1 VTAAA
6 FVLLTLL
13 GAVVVTGL
21 GVLGPGVGPAL
32 AAAAAPRDPSQPLV
46 LKMRSITPDYV
57 PEKGPIVIRGTVT
70 NASGQEW
77 TAINV
82 HGFISDAPMTTAAEL
97 TAATRTPLS
106 ADVGSRI
113 TVPGT
118 FDHIDSLQPGESQD
132 FVVRLPRS
140 TLGVSTPGVYWF
152 GVHVLG
158 DNGEGGSRVAVGRD
172 RTFLPLVP
180 QATGPDSGTDQVDT
194 ALVVPVRS
202 GVVRGSDGAVEDPQ
216 HWARSL
222 RSGALHDAVRLGT
235 AAGSHSVTWM
245 VDPAVTDT
253 VRDLAR
259 GNPPRSLGSPTAP
272 PGGDTTSPSPSP
284 SATESST
291 GTSAVAATSTDTATQ
306 RLARRWLHSLHR
318 LLAAETG
325 EVVGLPYGDVAVESA
340 ATYDRPLLGQAIRHT
355 GSVLRPWGLPL
366 RSVSAPP
373 TGRSTGDVVAGLP
386 PSTAVL
392 LHDTGV
398 RGPAPTVDQVNGRR
412 VVLLSSG
419 AAEGG
424 PGPVDPQSPLALRQR
439 ILSEAAL
446 RYLGDRQPLV
456 VVLPTGLH
464 HRIGSSFFSGL
475 DVPWLRLTTLDG
487 ATAVPPSP
495 LSATRLRAP
504 ADDTGLGPR
513 IFADATQML
522 DNARTLQSVLPGNH
536 ELHRQLFEETTG
548 NTSYA
553 SAADPF
559 GANAR
564 VRSTARWVSDNLGSI
579 DLSAPES
586 VTLASASGHF
596 SALVSNDL
604 DVPVTV
610 KLRAVSDPALQITGG
625 ETVQLPPNGRTTVLL
640 NASTHVL
647 GVHTVTLELTNSR
660 GRPLGA
666 TDQFPMRAEQVSRLI
681 WVIIGAGVA
690 LLFAAIV
697 VRLTR
702 RILRARAGRAAPEAP
717 DE

>member
-1 VTAAA
+1 VTATAYA
-6 FVLLTLL
+6 VLALL
-13 GAVVVTGL
+13 ATALATGL
-21 GVLGPGVGPAL
+21 VVAGPTAGP
-32 AAAAAPRDPSQPLV
+32 AAAAAGAPRDPSQPLV

-70 NASGQEW
+70 NASDQVW

-82 HGFISDAPMTTAAEL
+82 HGFIGSAPMTTSAEL
-97 TAATRTPLS
+97 AAATRTPLT

-118 FDHIDSLQPGESQD
+118 FDHIDSLIPGESRR

-140 TLGVSTPGVYWF
+140 TLLVSEPGVYWF

-180 QATGPDSGTDQVDT
+180 QGNGVAAGDQVDT
-194 ALVVPVRS
+194 ALVLPVRS
-202 GVVRGSDGAVEDPQ
+202 GVVRGSDGAVEDPR

-222 RSGALHDAVRLGT
+222 RSGALHDVLRLGT
-235 AAGSHSVTWM
+235 AAGTHSLTWL

-259 GNPPRSLGSPTAP
+259 GNPPRTLGTPAPP
-272 PGGDTTSPSPSP
+272 PGGDTSSPSPSD
-284 SATESST
+284 SATATSAGT
-291 GTSAVAATSTDTATQ
+291 GTATTTGTQ
-306 RLARRWLHSLHR
+306 RLARQWLHSLHR
-318 LLAAETG
+318 LLAADTG

-340 ATYDRPLLGQAIRHT
+340 STYDRPLLSQAIRHT
-355 GSVLRPWGLPL
+355 GSSLRPWGLPL
-366 RSVSAPP
+366 SSVAAPP
-373 TGRSTGDVVAGLP
+373 TGRTTGDVVARLP
-386 PSTAVL
+386 RQTDML
-392 LHDTGV
+392 LNDTGI
-398 RGPAPTVDQVNGRR
+398 RGAAPTVGRVNGRR
-412 VVLLSSG
+412 VVVMSSG
-419 AAEGG
+419 AAAGG
-424 PGPVDPQSPLALRQR
+424 PGPVDPLSPLALRQR

-446 RYLGDRQPLV
+446 RFLGDRQPLV
-456 VVLPTGLH
+456 VELPTGIH
-464 HRIGSSFFSGL
+464 HHIGGSFYAGL
-475 DVPWLRLTTLDG
+475 DAPWLRLTTLGG
-487 ATAVPPSP
+487 ATAVPSAPV
-495 LSATRLRAP
+495 SATRLRLP
-504 ADDTGLGPR
+504 ADDTRLGPR

-522 DNARTLQSVLPGNH
+522 ERARTLQSVLPGNH
-536 ELHRQLFEETTG
+536 QLHRQLFEETTG

-553 SAADPF
+553 AAGDPY

-564 VRSTARWVSDNLGSI
+564 VRSTASWVSHNLDSI
-579 DLSAPES
+579 DLAAPVS
-586 VTLASASGHF
+586 VTLASASGRF

-610 KLRAVSDPALQITGG
+610 ELRAVSDPALEITGG
-625 ETVQLPPNGRTTVLL
+625 QAVQLPPHGRTPVLL

-647 GVHTVTLELTNSR
+647 GVHTVTLELTDKH

-666 TDQFPMRAEQVSRLI
+666 TDEFPMRAEQVSRLI

-690 LLFAAIV
+690 LLFAAIIV
-697 VRLTR
+697 GLAR
-702 RILRARAGRAAPEAP
+702 RIVRARSGHATGVA